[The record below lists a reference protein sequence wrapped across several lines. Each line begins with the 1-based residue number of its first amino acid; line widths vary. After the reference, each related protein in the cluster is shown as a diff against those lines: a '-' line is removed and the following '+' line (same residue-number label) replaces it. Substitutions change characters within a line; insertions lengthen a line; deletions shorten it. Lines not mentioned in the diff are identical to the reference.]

1 MTTTPKQATYWQAQL
16 VDGTVMRGGQR
27 HNSPNQPVVESVPAE
42 AIKVFAIAHNTY
54 SDQYYAP
61 WNKWYINRI
70 ESPVVYPMVYQ
81 MADKSI
87 LTINQDA
94 DTNVLILSQ
103 DYSGTGLAI

>member
-1 MTTTPKQATYWQAQL
+1 MTEPKQATYWQAQL

-27 HNSPNQPVVESVPAE
+27 HLYPNQPVVESVPAE

-70 ESPVVYPMVYQ
+70 ESAVVYPLVYQ

-87 LTINQDA
+87 LTINQDHT
-94 DTNVLILSQ
+94 TNALILAQ
-103 DYSGTGLAI
+103 DYSETGLAI